1 MNKNYTWIIKIVII
15 SFIIS
20 IFFSFIS
27 EMTIPN
33 LNILL
38 GILICVIF
46 VFIGIIFDMI
56 GTAVTA
62 SDISVLNSMA
72 SNKIRGAKLAVK
84 LKKNAD
90 KVSSFCNDV
99 VGDISGIVSGSAG
112 AVIALR
118 ISDITNTNALL
129 TALLV
134 TGIISSI
141 TIGGK
146 AIFKRLA
153 IKKSNTILY
162 RFALFLSLFYRSR

>member
-1 MNKNYTWIIKIVII
+1 MVC
-15 SFIIS
+15 
-20 IFFSFIS
+20 
-27 EMTIPN
+27 
-33 LNILL
+33 ILF
-38 GILICVIF
+38 IF
-46 VFIGIIFDMI
+46 VGIIFDMI
-56 GTAVTA
+56 GTSVTA

-112 AVIALR
+112 IVIALR
-118 ISDITNTNALL
+118 LSSLLNTNTLI
-129 TALLV
+129 TTLLV

-146 AIFKRLA
+146 AIFKGIA